1 MNQLATDINL
11 VSTLKAASEA
21 EHYSKGVEFYG
32 GQEIFK
38 DFAEWTNEVPTVN
51 YGENTYEIEDMM
63 TEALQAILGGADV
76 QQTLDQYQ
84 TQIESAVA
92 N

>member
-1 MNQLATDINL
+1 MKL
-11 VSTLKAASEA
+11 
-21 EHYSKGVEFYG
+21 
-32 GQEIFK
+32 K

>member
-1 MNQLATDINL
+1 MYFA
-11 VSTLKAASEA
+11 
-21 EHYSKGVEFYG
+21 KGVEFYG

>member
-1 MNQLATDINL
+1 MIT
-11 VSTLKAASEA
+11 KP
-21 EHYSKGVEFYG
+21 KG
-32 GQEIFK
+32 
-38 DFAEWTNEVPTVN
+38 
-51 YGENTYEIEDMM
+51 TYDLMGIDAKIYAYISHEIEDMM

-76 QQTLDQYQ
+76 QETLDQYQ